1 MSVYSMR
8 STRVTNAPR
17 SFSSLSVGN
26 AGPSSSRVFGLGSSR
41 GSSFGAIPSG
51 TATTS
56 YSISSSAGG
65 GSGLGTGL
73 GFGQGMGRGSSVAFA
88 GSGGFPPITSVTV
101 DKRLLAPLDL
111 AVDPSIGRV
120 RQEEKEQIKTLNNK
134 FASFI
139 DEVRNLEQQ
148 NKLLQV
154 KWDLLQKQQQGGC
167 SDVNLNAM
175 YEAYIANLRRQ
186 LDGLHNDKNRL
197 ESDLKNMQNLVEDFK
212 TKYEDEINKRNAAEN
227 DFVMLKKDVD
237 AAYMNKVELEGKMDS
252 LSDYIRFLKAIQ
264 EAELHEMQTQVQDI
278 SAIIQMDN
286 NRQLDLDG
294 IIADAKAHYADMAQK
309 SRAEC
314 ESYYQAKYDQ
324 LASTAGNYG
333 DELRTTK
340 AEIQDLQ
347 RMIARLTNEIESV
360 KNQRANLETAIAEAE
375 ERGEMALKDA
385 RDKKAELDA
394 ALQKAKQDL
403 AQQLHA
409 YQELMN
415 VKLGLDIEIATY
427 RKLLEGEES
436 RLSGEYPGQAT
447 VLVQSSTTSGSNALG
462 GLGGLLG
469 GTGGLS
475 LGGGGVSSL
484 SFGTRGGGSSL
495 SGGSYSIGGP
505 AVTRTSSVKVE
516 SRRGYI

>member
-1 MSVYSMR
+1 MSVYSTR
-8 STRVTNAPR
+8 TTRVTNAPR
-17 SFSSLSVGN
+17 SFSSFSVGN

-41 GSSFGAIPSG
+41 GPSFGAIPSG
-51 TATTS
+51 TVTTN
-56 YSISSSAGG
+56 YSISGSAG

-73 GFGQGMGRGSSVAFA
+73 GFGQGMSRGSGGNFV

-111 AVDPSIGRV
+111 AVDPSIGQV
-120 RQEEKEQIKTLNNK
+120 RHEEKEQIKTLNNK
-134 FASFI
+134 FAGYI
-139 DEVRNLEQQ
+139 DKVRTLEQQ

-154 KWDLLQKQQQGGC
+154 KWELLQKQQQGGC

-175 YEAYIANLRRQ
+175 YEAYIGNLKRQ
-186 LDGLHNDKNRL
+186 LDSLQNDKYRL
-197 ESDLKNMQNLVEDFK
+197 ESELKNMQNIVEDYK
-212 TKYEDEINKRNAAEN
+212 CKYEDEINKRNGAEN

-237 AAYMNKVELEGKMDS
+237 AAYMNKVELEAKLDG
-252 LSDYIRFLKAIQ
+252 LNDYMKFLRAIH
-264 EAELHEMQTQVQDI
+264 EAELQEMQTQVQDI

-286 NRQLDLDG
+286 NRQLDLDNV
-294 IIADAKAHYADMAQK
+294 IAEAKTCFANMAQQ
-309 SRAEC
+309 SRAEA

-347 RMIARLTNEIESV
+347 RMITRLTNEIESI
-360 KNQRANLETAIAEAE
+360 KNQRATLETTIAEAE
-375 ERGEMALKDA
+375 ERGEMALKEA
-385 RDKKAELDA
+385 REKKAELDA

-403 AQQLHA
+403 AKLLHDV
-409 YQELMN
+409 QEVMN
-415 VKLGLDIEIATY
+415 IKLGLDIEIATY

-436 RLSGEYPGQAT
+436 RFTGQNPGQAT
-447 VLVQSSTTSGSNALG
+447 VLVQSSTSSGSNAYG
-462 GLGGLLG
+462 GLGGLVG
-469 GTGGLS
+469 GTGGLNLGS
-475 LGGGGVSSL
+475 GGGSSL